1 MIDIISE
8 EGDKTTNN
16 IIEWILYYKN
26 VVNRINFENF
36 QDFTIVLGN
45 KKYESNLKTVYHRR
59 AKINAIPINN
69 ALVN

>member
-45 KKYESNLKTVYHRR
+45 KSNNRKFS
-59 AKINAIPINN
+59 INR
-69 ALVN
+69 LS

>member
-36 QDFTIVLGN
+36 QD
-45 KKYESNLKTVYHRR
+45 KSKTSR
-59 AKINAIPINN
+59 I
-69 ALVN
+69 